1 MRNVPHVSRHPIGGG
16 YMYALG
22 WEVGRLR
29 DQNRELDERDE
40 DEGREEEISMSCR
53 LPSSFAPAVA
63 FR

>member
-1 MRNVPHVSRHPIGGG
+1 
-16 YMYALG
+16 MYALG